1 MTQKKR
7 MIKLIRH
14 KRLKIGLSES
24 ELAKRLAINKSYLS
38 RLERKVKGYNPSL
51 DLIKRL
57 SKELKCCPIE
67 LFIFFTDID
76 CKYLKIDESTKCNF
90 NNDA

>member
-1 MTQKKR
+1 

-24 ELAKRLAINKSYLS
+24 ELAKRLDINKSYLS

-51 DLIKRL
+51 DLIKRI

-67 LFIFFTDID
+67 LFVFFTD
-76 CKYLKIDESTKCNF
+76 TKCSYF
-90 NNDA
+90 NMSQCDRDIN